1 MKQSY
6 KIYETIC
13 LNPGPYHES
22 FINVSNFVMF
32 DKMNELEQNVN
43 GKDDKAKKIMN
54 TYYFY
59 VTFPNAV

>member
-1 MKQSY
+1 
-6 KIYETIC
+6 
-13 LNPGPYHES
+13 
-22 FINVSNFVMF
+22 MF

-43 GKDDKAKKIMN
+43 GKDDKVKKIMN